1 MYLSEFTRSGKIK
14 YRGPDIQLPI
24 EISIDSRTLNEGQIF
39 LALKGDNTD
48 GHLYIKEAVDK
59 GAIGIIA
66 QDGCFDLSLIPS
78 SLSCIIVDDTSTFIT
93 QLALHYL
100 EYAAPEE
107 IIAITGSVGKT
118 TTRELIRELLKLKYR
133 VHGPI
138 SSFNTRLGCSLTV
151 LAMPCNSQMLIL
163 EMGTNSPGEIEEMT
177 SLFRPT
183 VTVITEVTEAHLLG
197 LINLEGVLKA
207 KLEITSS
214 PRLTHLFYNAD
225 NKELRKGVQNLSL
238 SCKTTSIGF
247 RTGDIRIEQ
256 PKFSLD
262 TGKPR
267 LSFFLEGYNL
277 SLQIVSG
284 LFGTHQARCLAVAS
298 AVALEMG
305 VPTHM
310 IVSKASS
317 FVSQKGRG
325 EVVLLSGN
333 IVIIDD
339 SYNANP
345 ASMSA
350 AISTVSGLTWDGR
363 KIAVLGSMKELGDAV
378 VMQHVK
384 IAANLDFFDE
394 VILVGS
400 EWEFLSEKEEN
411 GNRKSFLLMKDSKEA
426 LSYLC
431 NNLEDGDMILVKGS
445 HSNNLDLV
453 VKELV
458 KTR

>member
-1 MYLSEFTRSGKIK
+1 MYLSEFTTSTNIE
-14 YRGPDIQLPI
+14 YRGPNIKLPL

-39 LALKGDNTD
+39 LALKGENTD
-48 GHLYIKEAVDK
+48 GHLYIKEAVDN

-66 QDGCFDLSLIPS
+66 QAGCFDLSLIPS
-78 SLSCIIVDDTSTFIT
+78 FLSCIIVDDTSTFIT
-93 QLALHYL
+93 ELALQYL

-107 IIAITGSVGKT
+107 VIAITGSVGKT
-118 TTRELIRELLKLKYR
+118 TTRDLIRELLKLKYR

-151 LAMPCNSQMLIL
+151 LSMPCDSQVLIL

-183 VTVITEVTEAHLLG
+183 VSVITEVTEAHLSG

-214 PRLTHLFYNAD
+214 PRLTHLFYNSD
-225 NKELRKGVQNLSL
+225 NKELLKGVQNLSL

-256 PKFSLD
+256 PKFSLHE
-262 TGKPR
+262 GKPR
-267 LSFFLEGYNL
+267 LSFFLEGDNL
-277 SLQIVSG
+277 SLEIVSG

-298 AVALEMG
+298 AVAIEMG
-305 VPTHM
+305 VSTQM
-310 IVSKASS
+310 IASKSSS
-317 FVSQKGRG
+317 FVSPKGRG
-325 EVVLLSGN
+325 EIVLLSGN

-350 AISTVSGLTWDGR
+350 AISTVSELTWDGR
-363 KIAVLGSMKELGDAV
+363 KIAVLGSMKELGDVAV
-378 VMQHVK
+378 KQHKK
-384 IAANLDFFDE
+384 IAATLDFFE
-394 VILVGS
+394 VVILVGS
-400 EWEFLSEKEEN
+400 EWKSLSEKEDN
-411 GNRKSFLLMKDSKEA
+411 GNTKSFLLMKDSKEA

-431 NNLEDGDMILVKGS
+431 NNVEDGDMILVKGS

-453 VKELV
+453 VKGLV